1 MHHNLYKHN
10 QVVNGGFVLDN
21 PKDLQALFRK
31 YQVKIDFAGHIHAQN
46 IIGPSENCPTIEVA
60 SSCFCM
66 TDQGYGVIK
75 IKDNQLFYQRHS
87 FQMLPYLTKKKADK
101 LPTSNFH
108 QYLFQIFASTNARQM
123 SWLAEKVPDTTTR
136 EKILDLVLKLNWNF
150 FVGHN
155 QSSVE
160 EMTEIKESKTYQVLA
175 DKLPELQK
183 YLDSL
188 LSIKQNSQQLTIN
201 F

>member
-1 MHHNLYKHN
+1 
-10 QVVNGGFVLDN
+10 
-21 PKDLQALFRK
+21 
-31 YQVKIDFAGHIHAQN
+31 
-46 IIGPSENCPTIEVA
+46 
-60 SSCFCM
+60 
-66 TDQGYGVIK
+66 
-75 IKDNQLFYQRHS
+75 
-87 FQMLPYLTKKKADK
+87 
-101 LPTSNFH
+101 
-108 QYLFQIFASTNARQM
+108 M